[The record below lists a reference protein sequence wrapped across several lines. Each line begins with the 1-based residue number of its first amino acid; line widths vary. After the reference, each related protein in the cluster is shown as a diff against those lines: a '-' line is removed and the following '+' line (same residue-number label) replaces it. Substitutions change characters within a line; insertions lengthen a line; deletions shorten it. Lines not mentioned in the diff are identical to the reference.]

1 MTIMSAI
8 PDFELEAKLK
18 EARELGRQ
26 EGLITAKGLILRGVA
41 DTRYGSG
48 GVTAWE
54 KACDRMHTF
63 INELQTSNFVDL
75 EDATVLHNKD
85 SKGEAFL
92 DVAKLIVRY
101 APDLAQ
107 QLADKFSAEYSKKKQ

>member
-1 MTIMSAI
+1 MTFIDDAV
-8 PDFELEAKLK
+8 K

-48 GVTAWE
+48 GNTAWE

-63 INELQTSNFVDL
+63 INTLETSNFVNL
-75 EDATVLHNKD
+75 ENATVLHNTD
-85 SKGEAFL
+85 AKGEAFL

>member
-1 MTIMSAI
+1 MTFI
-8 PDFELEAKLK
+8 DEAVK

-26 EGLITAKGLILRGVA
+26 EGLMTAKSLILRGVA
-41 DTRYGSG
+41 DTRYEGG
-48 GVTAWE
+48 GVSAWE

-63 INELQTSNFVDL
+63 INGLKSVHFVNL
-75 EDATVLHNKD
+75 ENATVLHSTNP
-85 SKGEAFL
+85 KGEAFL

-107 QLADKFSAEYSKKKQ
+107 QLADKFSSEYSKKSSE